1 MWTLLHG
8 FMGSPQS
15 WSRVVARAR
24 LERRSLIPALTGH
37 KRDWQSRAVDSFE
50 GEVTRLVSLLSDVE
64 PPRLLCGYSLGARVA
79 LGLLAR
85 TPNLFDAAVLVGVH
99 PGLGEDAARAER
111 REVDAHRAR
120 LLREQGLAAF
130 VAEWEELP
138 LFATQRGLSP
148 EILADQRR
156 IRLAHD
162 AEGLARSLEVLG
174 LGAMPDYG
182 PALASIEIPITIMA
196 GALDAKFSGIAKA
209 LAKGNAHI
217 EVELANGVG
226 HNVLLE
232 APNAVVAALKSAEE
246 RSCR

>member
-8 FMGSPQS
+8 FTGSPQS

-24 LERRSLIPALTGH
+24 LDCSSLIPALTGH
-37 KRDWQSRAVDSFE
+37 GRDWQSRAVDSFE

-85 TPNLFDAAVLVGVH
+85 KPNLFEAAVLIGVH
-99 PGLGEDAARAER
+99 PGLSEDAARAER

-120 LLREQGLAAF
+120 LLREEGLAAF

-148 EILADQRR
+148 EILADQRGS
-156 IRLAHD
+156 RLDHD

-174 LGAMPDYG
+174 LAAMPDYG

-196 GALDAKFSGIAKA
+196 GALDAKFSRIAKV

-217 EVELANGVG
+217 EIELVDGVG

-232 APNAVVAALKSAEE
+232 APGAVVAALKSAEE